1 MADYAAYSDRE
12 LAVLFK
18 TGDADA
24 FTAIY
29 KRYWEKIYVIA
40 IKRLAGEY
48 LYTW

>member
-1 MADYAAYSDRE
+1 VADYAAYSDRE
-12 LAVLFK
+12 LAVK